1 MGKITIRDLLSIFPF
16 GNNLVVVTLKGEEI
30 RNMLEFSASMID
42 ECGSG
47 SRGRFLQVSGR

>member
-30 RNMLEFSASMID
+30 RKMLEFSASMID

-47 SRGRFLQVSGR
+47 SRGGFLQVSGE